1 MAKVIPGRYT
11 AQTDEPFVV
20 FMIGM
25 RVNRL
30 FAFTSESRNRVIA
43 ISFFTKEEK
52 QVEPCTRPASPHCCN
67 FKRQMHLERIL
78 KRSCPLKGAL
88 QQTDKSN

>member
-25 RVNRL
+25 RINRL
-30 FAFTSESRNRVIA
+30 
-43 ISFFTKEEK
+43 
-52 QVEPCTRPASPHCCN
+52 
-67 FKRQMHLERIL
+67 L
-78 KRSCPLKGAL
+78 KGSCSLKGAL
-88 QQTDKSN
+88 QQTYESN

>member
-30 FAFTSESRNRVIA
+30 FAFTSESRNRV
-43 ISFFTKEEK
+43 
-52 QVEPCTRPASPHCCN
+52 
-67 FKRQMHLERIL
+67 
-78 KRSCPLKGAL
+78 
-88 QQTDKSN
+88 